1 MVLVTI
7 LIIAIWLGIFAVFVK
22 ADVGGFGSTVLAPA
36 LKDVPV
42 LSKILP
48 DSGNITASESTETAG
63 YTNLDDAVSRIKELE
78 KQLDD
83 ANSKN
88 QADAQTIN
96 DLNAQIQDLSTYK
109 EDQAAFEEEKEKYYE
124 EVVFSDKAPDIKE
137 YKKFYEQVDPANA
150 EILYK
155 QVCEQLEQDDEIKD
169 YAQTYSKMKPK
180 EAAAIFDSMTDNLSL
195 VAKILNAMD
204 AQSRGNIL
212 GKMDSATAAK
222 VTKIMN
228 PSQN

>member
-1 MVLVTI
+1 MPKELTPTFTVI
-7 LIIAIWLGIFAVFVK
+7 SK
-22 ADVGGFGSTVLAPA
+22 ACDG
-36 LKDVPV
+36 D
-42 LSKILP
+42 
-48 DSGNITASESTETAG
+48 ETAI
-63 YTNLDDAVSRIKELE
+63 S
-78 KQLDD
+78 
-83 ANSKN
+83 
-88 QADAQTIN
+88 
-96 DLNAQIQDLSTYK
+96 
-109 EDQAAFEEEKEKYYE
+109 
-124 EVVFSDKAPDIKE
+124 
-137 YKKFYEQVDPANA
+137 KFYEQVDPANA

>member
-1 MVLVTI
+1 M
-7 LIIAIWLGIFAVFVK
+7 
-22 ADVGGFGSTVLAPA
+22 GGFGSTVLAPA

-96 DLNAQIQDLSTYK
+96 DLNAQIQDLSPIRRIRQPLRRKKKNTMRRLFF
-109 EDQAAFEEEKEKYYE
+109 Q
-124 EVVFSDKAPDIKE
+124 IKH
-137 YKKFYEQVDPANA
+137 P
-150 EILYK
+150 I
-155 QVCEQLEQDDEIKD
+155 
-169 YAQTYSKMKPK
+169 
-180 EAAAIFDSMTDNLSL
+180 
-195 VAKILNAMD
+195 
-204 AQSRGNIL
+204 
-212 GKMDSATAAK
+212 
-222 VTKIMN
+222 
-228 PSQN
+228 

>member
-1 MVLVTI
+1 
-7 LIIAIWLGIFAVFVK
+7 
-22 ADVGGFGSTVLAPA
+22 
-36 LKDVPV
+36 
-42 LSKILP
+42 
-48 DSGNITASESTETAG
+48 
-63 YTNLDDAVSRIKELE
+63 
-78 KQLDD
+78 
-83 ANSKN
+83 
-88 QADAQTIN
+88 
-96 DLNAQIQDLSTYK
+96 
-109 EDQAAFEEEKEKYYE
+109 QAAFEEEKEKYYE

>member
-1 MVLVTI
+1 MTRQ
-7 LIIAIWLGIFAVFVK
+7 FQQ
-22 ADVGGFGSTVLAPA
+22 A
-36 LKDVPV
+36 LKYTCLLYTSIADFAYNKHKFNNDMKMTKQEVKDEFKNTEGDPAIKGQQ
-42 LSKILP
+42 LSLIH
-48 DSGNITASESTETAG
+48 I
-63 YTNLDDAVSRIKELE
+63 Y
-78 KQLDD
+78 
-83 ANSKN
+83 
-88 QADAQTIN
+88 
-96 DLNAQIQDLSTYK
+96 
-109 EDQAAFEEEKEKYYE
+109 
-124 EVVFSDKAPDIKE
+124 IKE

-212 GKMDSATAAK
+212 GKMDSGC
-222 VTKIMN
+222 V
-228 PSQN
+228 

>member
-1 MVLVTI
+1 MVKHI
-7 LIIAIWLGIFAVFVK
+7 LI
-22 ADVGGFGSTVLAPA
+22 
-36 LKDVPV
+36 
-42 LSKILP
+42 
-48 DSGNITASESTETAG
+48 
-63 YTNLDDAVSRIKELE
+63 
-78 KQLDD
+78 
-83 ANSKN
+83 
-88 QADAQTIN
+88 
-96 DLNAQIQDLSTYK
+96 
-109 EDQAAFEEEKEKYYE
+109 
-124 EVVFSDKAPDIKE
+124 IKE

-169 YAQTYSKMKPK
+169 YAKTYSKMKPK

>member
-1 MVLVTI
+1 MQ
-7 LIIAIWLGIFAVFVK
+7 FFVK

-48 DSGNITASESTETAG
+48 DSGNITASESKETAG

>member
-1 MVLVTI
+1 MTTEQREPLYAST
-7 LIIAIWLGIFAVFVK
+7 AKPWL
-22 ADVGGFGSTVLAPA
+22 
-36 LKDVPV
+36 
-42 LSKILP
+42 
-48 DSGNITASESTETAG
+48 
-63 YTNLDDAVSRIKELE
+63 
-78 KQLDD
+78 
-83 ANSKN
+83 
-88 QADAQTIN
+88 
-96 DLNAQIQDLSTYK
+96 
-109 EDQAAFEEEKEKYYE
+109 KYYDQK
-124 EVVFSDKAPDIKE
+124 FIDLIKE